1 MKKRILSLTMA
12 LFVTVSMFPSA
23 VFAAP
28 MDSGAIV
35 ISDGLCEHH
44 TQHDEGCGY
53 TEGVSEQPCTH
64 EHTEECYVPVTSCIH
79 THDESCG
86 GLADPPACTHVC
98 GEDTGC
104 VTKTLNCQHQHDES
118 CGYTP
123 AIVGTPCGF
132 VCEVCQGA
140 IEQEQCSCS
149 TLCTEGA
156 VNPECPVCSADFSAC
171 QGKTPVEPVCTC
183 ATLCA
188 EGSVNPNCPV
198 CSAEG
203 ADLAATCK
211 GEAPVEPTECIC
223 KTLCA
228 EGSTNQDCLVCSAE
242 GADLAATCKG
252 VACSCTIPCTVGAMN
267 EACPVCGAEG
277 AGPSVCT
284 ALAAPPLMLSMAAI
298 GQTVTVAGIDLTTA
312 NENPVVYALNNDSSI
327 TTDGAGTDNY
337 NVMWDGETLTLKDF
351 DLSLN
356 NIRRTGDL
364 TIQLNGDNT
373 ITSGSAG
380 TAIEVNGSLTINGGG
395 SLEARCSGHF
405 DGSGLTAGAGISAAG
420 NITIGSGTITA
431 EGGGCDDDQNKISG
445 IYAGGNITIATGADV
460 TAQVNTVV
468 GDDTGHRGHGVY
480 AGGALIVS
488 GSLKA
493 TGGST
498 DKHYSIGG
506 SGVAAASI
514 TVNGGGTLHAK
525 QGTSASG
532 NSGHTVQASGAV
544 IVEAGGQLTTA
555 VTVGDDIFTA
565 DSVTVN
571 LSDNAGQEMFNAYNC
586 TVQSGFTVN
595 GRTLAS
601 GTRNVYLGGTFTGDI
616 TVNGGNVEV
625 GWLSPNK
632 NAVVNG
638 GRLAFKG
645 ENIGRVSINPPQDCS
660 IQVKTGAYEGNATVK
675 GTYINQQSWNSGEID
690 RYFEAVTLPVN
701 LYVGGVGLGGNQS
714 APAYARTENGKVDT
728 VGASESDWNI
738 KWDGSTLT
746 LKEADIRET
755 AAVGN
760 ITAAVYFKGS
770 TPLDITLEDTNAIS
784 VGSGYGIY
792 TGGALN
798 LLDGGELDVTGGT
811 HGIHAEGEVEIA
823 GSANVRVTDSE
834 YGIYTG
840 GALRVT
846 GGKLDVTGGTHGLH
860 AEGEVE
866 IAGSADISVTNSK
879 YGIYTEGVLRFTG
892 TERTG
897 FSAGGTEYGIY
908 AKDSIAVNSP
918 ADITVTS
925 SGIGIHTDGNLNI
938 SISDSRINVT
948 ASSTGVEAQKAK
960 IQRGEVTVTAGSG
973 ASAFK
978 TGETPSGTVSIEP
991 SSGAAIYVETGTN
1004 ASSAAVV
1011 KGSPFESSASID
1023 ASAAYFHSETWASS
1037 NIYIGG
1043 VGLSGAED
1051 HIAFATTDAAGKVT
1065 TEGASEDNWNIRWDG
1080 ETLTLRGA
1088 TIKGNRLISR
1098 SGQYYD
1104 AAALYCEKALM
1115 IVLEGDSTIESVTEE
1130 KAYIDGIFVKDDIEI
1145 SGIGKLT
1152 VTSAA
1157 VYDETMDLGSC
1168 GISGDGKLTVK
1179 NGATVIA
1186 TGGDNSGYGIS
1197 QGINVMD
1204 LTVEEGASVI
1214 ATGGKADGNAGMS
1227 TGITVGHVT
1236 VYGTVN
1242 AAGGNAVMSSF
1253 GVQTEDAVIT
1263 GTLEATGSPTEGNK
1277 EGPEISPES
1286 AGVSVSSG
1294 IFMTNNFTID
1304 GGTVTATGG
1313 TAGGKAGLSAGIYIG
1328 GSDSIVMVNGGTV
1341 KSTGGADSA
1350 VSAGIYASVYDNNEG
1365 KEPNA
1370 NVTTNSGTVEI
1381 TGVNYGAK
1389 IGGTFTVAG
1398 GEVTVAATGSS
1409 GKAIETDSV
1418 KISPTAPQL
1427 ISVKAGS
1434 SAETAVPVEG
1444 SSFSKETTLKK
1455 TDYNSS
1461 AYFKAW
1467 PVDPVTVTITGDG
1480 NVTYGDSA
1488 TFTAQVS
1495 GGEDSTGKPTGTVQ
1509 FYLDGTSDSNKVGVP
1524 QNITGAMQ
1532 VTLEYSQLP
1541 AGDHTVYAVYSG
1553 DNNFAVV
1560 QAQTTVAVAPRELSW
1575 DTSGLTASRSETDTG
1590 KEAAVYGALGLT
1602 GILEKDT
1609 VNLAPNTGFVTSGLA
1624 EKTEPG
1630 EYTVTVVLESGSFT
1644 IDNANYALPGSNP
1657 SIIAVIN
1664 PEEEVE
1670 LPDGDGGNQYKLT
1683 VEDGIS
1689 TVPDGLKGNPDLNTP
1704 EKIETRLKTVV
1715 EEKGS
1720 VAEGNIAIF
1729 DVTLMVS
1736 VDGGLTWT
1744 EATEQNFPA
1753 DGLTITLP
1761 YPEETGQGSHNFTV
1775 VHMFTSNFNGNI
1787 PGDVETPAVTKT
1799 ANGIQFTVNGLSPIA
1814 VGWKPIQSSSG
1825 GSGSSYRDREY
1836 DFWMEVKEKIQD
1848 ADPGDTIKAN
1858 ARSYDR
1864 MPWSVMEALREADG
1878 VTLHISWYGGED
1890 IIIPSAAAPGRDSA
1904 RIYYPL
1910 SYLEGLDFTVVAEPE
1925 DSEKLNPETGGVLEI
1940 TAPVADSTGIITAQP
1955 EITAPERGLAETP
1968 ELADEGI
1975 EKVIPGI
1982 YESETEQVDSQ
1993 ESAGSTLPWIAAA
2006 AILLAGSTGA
2016 FWFWKRKTQE

>member
-1 MKKRILSLTMA
+1 M
-12 LFVTVSMFPSA
+12 
-23 VFAAP
+23 
-28 MDSGAIV
+28 
-35 ISDGLCEHH
+35 
-44 TQHDEGCGY
+44 
-53 TEGVSEQPCTH
+53 
-64 EHTEECYVPVTSCIH
+64 
-79 THDESCG
+79 
-86 GLADPPACTHVC
+86 
-98 GEDTGC
+98 
-104 VTKTLNCQHQHDES
+104 
-118 CGYTP
+118 
-123 AIVGTPCGF
+123 
-132 VCEVCQGA
+132 
-140 IEQEQCSCS
+140 
-149 TLCTEGA
+149 
-156 VNPECPVCSADFSAC
+156 
-171 QGKTPVEPVCTC
+171 
-183 ATLCA
+183 
-188 EGSVNPNCPV
+188 
-198 CSAEG
+198 
-203 ADLAATCK
+203 
-211 GEAPVEPTECIC
+211 
-223 KTLCA
+223 
-228 EGSTNQDCLVCSAE
+228 
-242 GADLAATCKG
+242 
-252 VACSCTIPCTVGAMN
+252 
-267 EACPVCGAEG
+267 
-277 AGPSVCT
+277 
-284 ALAAPPLMLSMAAI
+284 
-298 GQTVTVAGIDLTTA
+298 
-312 NENPVVYALNNDSSI
+312 
-327 TTDGAGTDNY
+327 
-337 NVMWDGETLTLKDF
+337 
-351 DLSLN
+351 
-356 NIRRTGDL
+356 
-364 TIQLNGDNT
+364 
-373 ITSGSAG
+373 
-380 TAIEVNGSLTINGGG
+380 
-395 SLEARCSGHF
+395 
-405 DGSGLTAGAGISAAG
+405 
-420 NITIGSGTITA
+420 
-431 EGGGCDDDQNKISG
+431 
-445 IYAGGNITIATGADV
+445 
-460 TAQVNTVV
+460 
-468 GDDTGHRGHGVY
+468 
-480 AGGALIVS
+480 
-488 GSLKA
+488 
-493 TGGST
+493 
-498 DKHYSIGG
+498 
-506 SGVAAASI
+506 
-514 TVNGGGTLHAK
+514 
-525 QGTSASG
+525 
-532 NSGHTVQASGAV
+532 
-544 IVEAGGQLTTA
+544 
-555 VTVGDDIFTA
+555 
-565 DSVTVN
+565 
-571 LSDNAGQEMFNAYNC
+571 
-586 TVQSGFTVN
+586 
-595 GRTLAS
+595 
-601 GTRNVYLGGTFTGDI
+601 
-616 TVNGGNVEV
+616 
-625 GWLSPNK
+625 
-632 NAVVNG
+632 
-638 GRLAFKG
+638 
-645 ENIGRVSINPPQDCS
+645 
-660 IQVKTGAYEGNATVK
+660 
-675 GTYINQQSWNSGEID
+675 
-690 RYFEAVTLPVN
+690 
-701 LYVGGVGLGGNQS
+701 
-714 APAYARTENGKVDT
+714 
-728 VGASESDWNI
+728 
-738 KWDGSTLT
+738 
-746 LKEADIRET
+746 
-755 AAVGN
+755 
-760 ITAAVYFKGS
+760 
-770 TPLDITLEDTNAIS
+770 
-784 VGSGYGIY
+784 
-792 TGGALN
+792 
-798 LLDGGELDVTGGT
+798 
-811 HGIHAEGEVEIA
+811 
-823 GSANVRVTDSE
+823 
-834 YGIYTG
+834 
-840 GALRVT
+840 
-846 GGKLDVTGGTHGLH
+846 
-860 AEGEVE
+860 
-866 IAGSADISVTNSK
+866 
-879 YGIYTEGVLRFTG
+879 
-892 TERTG
+892 
-897 FSAGGTEYGIY
+897 
-908 AKDSIAVNSP
+908 
-918 ADITVTS
+918 
-925 SGIGIHTDGNLNI
+925 
-938 SISDSRINVT
+938 
-948 ASSTGVEAQKAK
+948 
-960 IQRGEVTVTAGSG
+960 
-973 ASAFK
+973 
-978 TGETPSGTVSIEP
+978 
-991 SSGAAIYVETGTN
+991 
-1004 ASSAAVV
+1004 
-1011 KGSPFESSASID
+1011 
-1023 ASAAYFHSETWASS
+1023 
-1037 NIYIGG
+1037 
-1043 VGLSGAED
+1043 
-1051 HIAFATTDAAGKVT
+1051 
-1065 TEGASEDNWNIRWDG
+1065 
-1080 ETLTLRGA
+1080 
-1088 TIKGNRLISR
+1088 
-1098 SGQYYD
+1098 
-1104 AAALYCEKALM
+1104 
-1115 IVLEGDSTIESVTEE
+1115 EGDSTIESVTEE

-1186 TGGDNSGYGIS
+1186 KGGDNSGYGIS

-1214 ATGGKADGNAGMS
+1214 ATGGRADGNAGMS
-1227 TGITVGHVT
+1227 TGIMVGHVT
-1236 VYGTVN
+1236 AVYGTVN

-1253 GVQTEDAVIT
+1253 GVQTDDAVIT
-1263 GTLEATGSPTEGNK
+1263 GKLEATGSPTEGNK

-1328 GSDSIVMVNGGTV
+1328 ESDSIVMVNGGTV

-1350 VSAGIYASVYDNNEG
+1350 VSAGIYDNNEG
-1365 KEPNA
+1365 KEPNV

-1689 TVPDGLKGNPDLNTP
+1689 TVPDGLKGNLDLNTP

-1744 EATEQNFPA
+1744 EATEQ
-1753 DGLTITLP
+1753 DSLTITLP
-1761 YPEETGQGSHNFTV
+1761 YPEGTGQGSHNFTV

-1799 ANGIQFTVNGLSPIA
+1799 ENGIQFTVNGLSPIA
-1814 VGWKPIQSSSG
+1814 VGWKPIQSSG

-1910 SYLEGLDFTVVAEPE
+1910 SYLEDLDFTVVAEPV

-1940 TAPVADSTGIITAQP
+1940 TAPVADSTGIAATQP

-1968 ELADEGI
+1968 ELADQGI
-1975 EKVIPGI
+1975 EKAIPGI
-1982 YESETEQVDSQ
+1982 YEP
-1993 ESAGSTLPWIAAA
+1993 ESVPDDTQFAGGTLPWIAAA
-2006 AILLAGSTGA
+2006 AILLAGGTGA